1 MRTCKASFSFCFC
14 LSLVLLVGLLAFP
27 AHGFASSGDTSL
39 SDDLSVDTSIYDGSL
54 ADADVYI
61 EIPALR
67 QYGGYTCG
75 ATCVQMLMN
84 WLDPY
89 AADLNL
95 TRYEELLGTTPEK
108 GTPPES
114 IMGYFRENGVAF
126 AASERWTCE
135 DLCAALDAGHPV
147 MMALQAWS
155 SADDGSYNVD
165 DPANADTYLAEGHW
179 VICVGY
185 CDDPVEPYFIFNDPA
200 CVGHTLLYADE
211 LDERWIDMDGEGVIY
226 DHFGIEITQ
235 DTKFDA
241 DGLFH
246 MD

>member
-1 MRTCKASFSFCFC
+1 
-14 LSLVLLVGLLAFP
+14 
-27 AHGFASSGDTSL
+27 
-39 SDDLSVDTSIYDGSL
+39 
-54 ADADVYI
+54 
-61 EIPALR
+61 
-67 QYGGYTCG
+67 
-75 ATCVQMLMN
+75 MN

-95 TRYEELLGTTPEK
+95 TRYEELLGTTPET
-108 GTPPES
+108 GTPPDS
-114 IMGYFRENGVAF
+114 IVGYLAENGVVF
-126 AASERWTCE
+126 AASEHWSLE
-135 DLCAALDAGHPV
+135 DLRAALEAGHPV

-165 DPANADTYLAEGHW
+165 DPADAETYLAEGHW

-185 CDDPVEPYFIFNDPA
+185 CDDPAKPYFIFNDPA

-211 LDERWIDMDGEGVIY
+211 LDERWIDMDGDGVIY
-226 DHFGIEITQ
+226 DRFGIEITQ
-235 DTKFDA
+235 SVKFDA

>member
-1 MRTCKASFSFCFC
+1 MKTRKASFPFCFY
-14 LSLVLLVGLLAFP
+14 LSLVLLVGLLTFP
-27 AHGFASSGDTSL
+27 MYGFASSGDAPSGDG
-39 SDDLSVDTSIYDGSL
+39 SSADTSIYDGSL
-54 ADADVYI
+54 TDADVYI

-89 AADLNL
+89 NADLNL

-108 GTPPES
+108 GTPPDA
-114 IMGYFRENGVAF
+114 IMGYFTENGVAF
-126 AASERWTCE
+126 AASEHWSCE
-135 DLCAALDAGHPV
+135 DLRAALDAGHPV

-165 DPANADTYLAEGHW
+165 DPANTGTYLAEGHW

-185 CDDPVEPYFIFNDPA
+185 CDNQIEPYFIFNDPA
-200 CVGHTLLYADE
+200 CVGHTLLYAVE
-211 LDERWIDMDGEGVIY
+211 LDERWIDMDGEGVVY
-226 DHFGIEITQ
+226 DHFGIEIAQTV
-235 DTKFDA
+235 KFDA

>member
-39 SDDLSVDTSIYDGSL
+39 SDDLSADASIYDGSL
-54 ADADVYI
+54 TDADVYI

-89 AADLNL
+89 NADLNL
-95 TRYEELLGTTPEK
+95 TCYEELLGTTPEK
-108 GTPPES
+108 GTPPDT
-114 IMGYFRENGVAF
+114 IMEYFTENGVAF
-126 AASERWTCE
+126 ATSEHWSCE
-135 DLCAALDAGHPV
+135 DLRAALDAGHPV

-165 DPANADTYLAEGHW
+165 DPANTGTYLAEGHW

-185 CDDPVEPYFIFNDPA
+185 CDDQVEPYFIFNDPA

-211 LDERWIDMDGEGVIY
+211 LDERWIDMDGECIVY

>member
-1 MRTCKASFSFCFC
+1 MRTRKASLRICVC
-14 LSLVLLVGLLAFP
+14 LSLVLLAGLLASP
-27 AHGFASSGDTSL
+27 AYGLASSVDGLAGNS
-39 SDDLSVDTSIYDGSL
+39 SSVDTSIYDGSL

-61 EIPALR
+61 EIPMLR

-89 AADLNL
+89 NADLNL

-108 GTPPES
+108 GTPPDS
-114 IMGYFRENGVAF
+114 IMGYLTEGGVAF
-126 AASERWTCE
+126 ASSEHLSLE
-135 DLCAALDAGHPV
+135 DLRAALDAGHPV

-155 SADDGSYNVD
+155 SADDGGYNVD
-165 DPANADTYLAEGHW
+165 DPANAGTYLAEGHW

-185 CDDPVEPYFIFNDPA
+185 CDDPVDSYFIFNDPA

-211 LDERWIDMDGEGVIY
+211 LDERWVDMDGEGVVY

-235 DTKFDA
+235 GARFDA

-246 MD
+246 MN

>member
-1 MRTCKASFSFCFC
+1 MKTRKASFLFCSY
-14 LSLVLLVGLLAFP
+14 LPLALLVGLLAFP
-27 AHGFASSGDTSL
+27 VHGFAFSGDDALGNS
-39 SDDLSVDTSIYDGSL
+39 SSADISIYDGSL

-84 WLDPY
+84 WLEPY

-108 GTPPES
+108 GTPPDSIVGYLAES
-114 IMGYFRENGVAF
+114 DVAF
-126 AASERWTCE
+126 AAFEHWSLE
-135 DLCAALDAGHPV
+135 DLRAALDAGHPV

-165 DPANADTYLAEGHW
+165 DPTNADTYLVEGHW

-185 CDDPVEPYFIFNDPA
+185 CDDPAKPYFIFNDPA

-211 LDERWIDMDGEGVIY
+211 LAERWVDMDGDGVIY
-226 DHFGIEITQ
+226 DHFGIEISQ
-235 DTKFDA
+235 SVKFDA

>member
-1 MRTCKASFSFCFC
+1 MRTRKASFPFCFC
-14 LSLVLLVGLLAFP
+14 LSLVLLVGLLGFP
-27 AHGFASSGDTSL
+27 AYGFASSGDASL
-39 SDDLSVDTSIYDGSL
+39 SDDLSVDASIYDGSL

-108 GTPPES
+108 GTPPGS
-114 IMGYFRENGVAF
+114 IMGYLAENDVAF
-126 AASERWTCE
+126 AASEHWSLE
-135 DLCAALDAGHPV
+135 NLSAALDAGHPV
-147 MMALQAWS
+147 MMALQAWP
-155 SADDGSYNVD
+155 SADDGGYNVD
-165 DPANADTYLAEGHW
+165 DPANADTYLVEGHW

-185 CDDPVEPYFIFNDPA
+185 

-211 LDERWIDMDGEGVIY
+211 LAERWIDMDGDGAVY

-235 DTKFDA
+235 RSKFSA

>member
-1 MRTCKASFSFCFC
+1 MRTRKASFPFCFC
-14 LSLVLLVGLLAFP
+14 LFLVLLVGLLAFP
-27 AHGFASSGDTSL
+27 AHGFASSGDEPLGNGSL
-39 SDDLSVDTSIYDGSL
+39 VDASIYDGSL

-108 GTPPES
+108 GTPPDS
-114 IMGYFRENGVAF
+114 IMGYLAENNVAF
-126 AASERWTCE
+126 AASEHWSLE
-135 DLCAALDAGHPV
+135 DLRAALDAGHPV

-165 DPANADTYLAEGHW
+165 NPASPDTYLVEGHW

-185 CDDPVEPYFIFNDPA
+185 CDDPDEPYFIFNDPA

-211 LDERWIDMDGEGVIY
+211 LAERWIDMDGDGVIY
-226 DHFGIEITQ
+226 DRFGIEITQ
-235 DTKFDA
+235 SVKFDA

>member
-1 MRTCKASFSFCFC
+1 MRTCKASFPFCFYLAC
-14 LSLVLLVGLLAFP
+14 MLLVGLLAFP
-27 AHGFASSGDTSL
+27 AHGFAFSGDEPSGNG
-39 SDDLSVDTSIYDGSL
+39 SSVDIPIYDGSL

-108 GTPPES
+108 GTPPDS
-114 IMGYFRENGVAF
+114 IMGYLTERGVAF
-126 AASERWTCE
+126 AASERWLCE
-135 DLCAALDAGHPV
+135 DLRAALDAGHPV

-165 DPANADTYLAEGHW
+165 DPANADTYLVEGHW

-185 CDDPVEPYFIFNDPA
+185 CDDPDEPYFIFNDPA

-211 LDERWIDMDGEGVIY
+211 LAERWIDMDGDGVIY

-235 DTKFDA
+235 DAKFDA

>member
-1 MRTCKASFSFCFC
+1 MRTRKASFPFCFC

-89 AADLNL
+89 NADLNL
-95 TRYEELLGTTPEK
+95 TRYEELLGTTPE
-108 GTPPES
+108 
-114 IMGYFRENGVAF
+114 
-126 AASERWTCE
+126 
-135 DLCAALDAGHPV
+135 
-147 MMALQAWS
+147 
-155 SADDGSYNVD
+155 
-165 DPANADTYLAEGHW
+165 
-179 VICVGY
+179 
-185 CDDPVEPYFIFNDPA
+185 
-200 CVGHTLLYADE
+200 
-211 LDERWIDMDGEGVIY
+211 
-226 DHFGIEITQ
+226 
-235 DTKFDA
+235 
-241 DGLFH
+241 
-246 MD
+246 

>member
-1 MRTCKASFSFCFC
+1 MRTYKASFSFCFC
-14 LSLVLLVGLLAFP
+14 LSLVLLVGLLTFP
-27 AHGFASSGDTSL
+27 AHGFAFSNDAPSSNDPL
-39 SDDLSVDTSIYDGSL
+39 VDASIYDGTL

-75 ATCVQMLMN
+75 VTCVQMLMN

-95 TRYEELLGTTPEK
+95 TCYEELLGTTSEK
-108 GTPPES
+108 GTPPDS
-114 IMGYFRENGVAF
+114 IMGYLAENDVAF
-126 AASERWTCE
+126 AASEHWSLE
-135 DLCAALDAGHPV
+135 DLRAALDAGHPV

-165 DPANADTYLAEGHW
+165 DPANADTYLVEGHW

-185 CDDPVEPYFIFNDPA
+185 CDDPDEPYFIFNDPA

-211 LDERWIDMDGEGVIY
+211 LAERWIDMDGDGVIY

-235 DTKFDA
+235 SSMFDA
-241 DGLFH
+241 GGLFH